1 MTDATAAAALA
12 AALLIWNPQPPNPSN
27 QLHLPVPATPSDQ
40 RIPRPTERYRQHL
53 RRSLAAPTTPS
64 PHDNPHRPAQPH
76 AERRQPRQLHRHQ
89 LRSVPRYWEEHWGG

>member
-64 PHDNPHRPAQPH
+64 PHGNPHRPA
-76 AERRQPRQLHRHQ
+76 ERRQ
-89 LRSVPRYWEEHWGG
+89 LRSVPLYWEEHWGG